1 MLMWSWVKWFL
12 LWTAAWTAAA
22 SCQREDSSCLEE
34 VEAEVLFLQVQQN
47 VTRMIETSG
56 RQATILADQVKHM
69 HNVLQNTSWSELLQ
83 TAQTVKMGTQS
94 FGTFL
99 LDVLLVVVIVILLFA
114 CGVWSCCRGM
124 FASLLSSS
132 APKEEDGRGSSGRA
146 ERSRQEPSF
155 SQSQVAE
162 IPKICQRYVVPSS
175 ESHFSVDMNEVMDTG
190 RSSFAINSASGTK
203 LLEAKL
209 SEGRLLSIILVNTK
223 DPEIMLRA
231 SSGAADPLM
240 LTITDGRG
248 SYQGKIAAGPAG
260 SRLILYRLQKPCA
273 TITAD
278 NVSSL
283 SMQVYPLLD
292 SVKDTMVA
300 STIRKGDTLRI
311 QVSMNYDGCLFLGC
325 MLGIIVLEPP
335 LIQMAA
341 G

>member
-1 MLMWSWVKWFL
+1 MLMWSWVKWCL
-12 LWTAAWTAAA
+12 LWTAAG
-22 SCQREDSSCLEE
+22 SCLREDSTCLEE
-34 VEAEVLFLQVQQN
+34 VEGEVLFLQVQQN
-47 VTRMIETSG
+47 VTQMIETSG

-69 HNVLQNTSWSELLQ
+69 HNVLQNASWSELLQ
-83 TAQTVKMGTQS
+83 TAQMVKMGTQS

-99 LDVLLVVVIVILLFA
+99 LDVLLVVVIVFLLFA
-114 CGVWSCCRGM
+114 CGVCSCCKGM
-124 FASLLSSS
+124 FSSLLSSS
-132 APKEEDGRGSSGRA
+132 APKEEPRGSSGA
-146 ERSRQEPSF
+146 ERRQEPSF

-209 SEGRLLSIILVNTK
+209 SEGRLLSIIPVNTK

-240 LTITDGRG
+240 LTISDGRG

-260 SRLILYRLQKPCA
+260 SGLILYRMQKPCA

>member
-1 MLMWSWVKWFL
+1 MLMWSWVKWCL
-12 LWTAAWTAAA
+12 LWTAAG
-22 SCQREDSSCLEE
+22 SCLRDSTCLEE
-34 VEAEVLFLQVQQN
+34 VEGEVLFLQVQQN
-47 VTRMIETSG
+47 VTQMIETSG

-69 HNVLQNTSWSELLQ
+69 HNVLQNASWSELLQ
-83 TAQTVKMGTQS
+83 TAQMVKMGTQS

-99 LDVLLVVVIVILLFA
+99 LDVLLVVVIVFLLFA
-114 CGVWSCCRGM
+114 CGVWSCCKGM
-124 FASLLSSS
+124 FSSLLSSS
-132 APKEEDGRGSSGRA
+132 APKEEPRGSSAA
-146 ERSRQEPSF
+146 ERRQEPTF

-209 SEGRLLSIILVNTK
+209 SEGRLLSIIPVNTK

-240 LTITDGRG
+240 LTISDGRG

-260 SRLILYRLQKPCA
+260 SGLILYRMQKPCA

>member
-1 MLMWSWVKWFL
+1 MLMWSWVKWCL
-12 LWTAAWTAAA
+12 LWTAAA
-22 SCQREDSSCLEE
+22 SCLREDSSCLEE

-47 VTRMIETSG
+47 VTQIIETSG

-83 TAQTVKMGTQS
+83 TAQMVKVGTQS
-94 FGTFL
+94 VGTFL

-114 CGVWSCCRGM
+114 CGVWSCCKGM

-132 APKEEDGRGSSGRA
+132 APKEEDGSRPSSGRP
-146 ERSRQEPSF
+146 SRQEPSF

-209 SEGRLLSIILVNTK
+209 SEGRLLSIIPVNTK

-260 SRLILYRLQKPCA
+260 SGLILYRMQKPCA

-300 STIRKGDTLRI
+300 STVRKGDTLRI